1 LAHRS
6 LSAPKQFA
14 FHRVFLFDDFPK
26 SAVTNGARL
35 LECQGVTGTFYY
47 CRSLNGRTVDEMDY
61 YNIDD
66 LRRLVSN
73 GHELGCHTASH
84 ILASR
89 YSRADILRDIE
100 ENATYLREQFGDV
113 RMTTFAF
120 PFGDINLGSKIL
132 LQERF
137 AACRT
142 TAPGLNH
149 GSVDPGASKAQR
161 LYSNAIN
168 PAGVTRLI
176 KEAAASNA
184 WLIFYTHDVDKQ
196 PSKYGCTPGL
206 FEAALETAL
215 AEHRDIL
222 PGAQRARND
231 RVPAIGCPSQ
241 RTLAKAGCRQSASNS
256 KRSVSRVLPL
266 RRRYFVKLGG
276 RSTMP

>member
-1 LAHRS
+1 MAHRS

-47 CRSLNGRTVDEMDY
+47 SRSLNGRTVDEMNY

-100 ENATYLREQFGDV
+100 ENATYLCEQFGDV

-132 LQERF
+132 AIMHLTEQ
-137 AACRT
+137 
-142 TAPGLNH
+142 
-149 GSVDPGASKAQR
+149 GSRGTNS
-161 LYSNAIN
+161 
-168 PAGVTRLI
+168 
-176 KEAAASNA
+176 AAAS
-184 WLIFYTHDVDKQ
+184 VD
-196 PSKYGCTPGL
+196 
-206 FEAALETAL
+206 A
-215 AEHRDIL
+215 D
-222 PGAQRARND
+222 GAPEIED
-231 RVPAIGCPSQ
+231 Y
-241 RTLAKAGCRQSASNS
+241 
-256 KRSVSRVLPL
+256 KRID
-266 RRRYFVKLGG
+266 
-276 RSTMP
+276 